1 METWL
6 RPYRVCLIR
15 PGCSIV
21 IRLIPRFGNPLTVH
35 HASGNPRFGSWFL
48 YILTRD
54 TLTTGKR
61 CCQFTKVGRIHGSGT
76 TLDSAEKVF
85 FRKSEKNISHTD
97 ALYRTIGAWLIIFFI
112 PNFRE

>member
-6 RPYRVCLIR
+6 RPYRVYLIR
-15 PGCSIV
+15 LGCSIV

-61 CCQFTKVGRIHGSGT
+61 CCQFKKVGRVHRSGA
-76 TLDSAEKVF
+76 TLLTIFSNQQRREVF
-85 FRKSEKNISHTD
+85 PIGHTIEIRATHPEPITND
-97 ALYRTIGAWLIIFFI
+97 GNLAS
-112 PNFRE
+112 PP